1 MASST
6 DRVLLTVSESIW
18 VDRPPEAVFDYTADF
33 ATRTE
38 WDRAITEVTI
48 LSASPRTARIAVP
61 GVGHT
66 TVVTRLDRRPERT
79 SAVFQEVDSRWITG
93 GGGSWKYE
101 PEGGGTRWTVT
112 NSLEFRPS
120 WLIRLLRPVITRDIR
135 RKARRAMAEAKRIL
149 ETGPS
154 A

>member
-1 MASST
+1 MAPST

-18 VDRPPEAVFDYTADF
+18 VNRPPEAVFDYTADF

-38 WDRAITEVTI
+38 WDHSITEVTI

-79 SAVFQEVDSRWITG
+79 SAVFQDVDSRWITG
-93 GGGSWKYE
+93 GVALGSTNRKATA
-101 PEGGGTRWTVT
+101 TRWTVT
-112 NSLEFRPS
+112 NTLEFKPS
-120 WLIRLLRPVITRDIR
+120 WLMRLVRSVMTREIR
-135 RKARRAMAEAKRIL
+135 RKTRRAMAEAKRIL
-149 ETGPS
+149 ER
-154 A
+154 